1 MAQEPDRLRQDIEET
16 RASLT
21 RDVDLLAEKT
31 SPTKVAQRRWTSVKE
46 KVMGSSEH
54 ARHTAGN
61 AAGSVQDKAASAAG
75 TVQDKASSALGTA
88 QDKASQLSDKAGD
101 KAHDAAEAVKSAPQA
116 VKQQA
121 QGNPLAAGIIAFGVG
136 MLAAT
141 LIPVSDVEKRAGA
154 QLKENSGE
162 LTDRVKDVAAEMK
175 DDLSG
180 TVQQAVVEVK
190 ETATDAAQT
199 TKEQAQSSAQDA
211 KDSSKQAVSDA
222 RS

>member
-1 MAQEPDRLRQDIEET
+1 MAEEPDRLRRDIENT

-31 SPTKVAQRRWTSVKE
+31 SPKQVARRRWTSVKE
-46 KVMGSSEH
+46 KVMGSTEH
-54 ARHTAGN
+54 ARH
-61 AAGSVQDKAASAAG
+61 AASG
-75 TVQDKASSALGTA
+75 TASSATDTVKDKASQVG
-88 QDKASQLSDKAGD
+88 DKASQLGDKASQLGD
-101 KAHDAAEAVKSAPQA
+101 VASEKAHDAADAVRNAPQQLA
-116 VKQQA
+116 QQA
-121 QGNPLAAGIIAFGVG
+121 QGNPLAAGIIAFGIG

-141 LIPVSDVEKRAGA
+141 LFPATDVEKRAGA

-162 LTDRVKDVAAEMK
+162 LTDRVKDVASEMK

-180 TVQQAVVEVK
+180 TVQQAVGEVK

-199 TKEQAQSSAQDA
+199 TKDQAQSSAQDA
-211 KDSSKQAVSDA
+211 KDSSKQAVSEA